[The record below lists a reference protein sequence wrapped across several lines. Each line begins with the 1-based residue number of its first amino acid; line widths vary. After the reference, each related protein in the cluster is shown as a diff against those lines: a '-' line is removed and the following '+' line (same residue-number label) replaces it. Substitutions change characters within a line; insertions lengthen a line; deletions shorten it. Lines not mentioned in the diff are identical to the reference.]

1 MDEAGRVHS
10 VFTNKPSTWRLS
22 SQGFNLQ
29 NVVSA
34 GKREDMGLGERFR
47 RCVVAAPGCYL
58 LEADYAGIEAVEVGW
73 FANDPQYIRLA
84 KMSTHAFITTHMSDF
99 KDKVAQ
105 VAWPDEELREYLA
118 WVKHNKDYKL
128 LYNRAKR
135 VVHGSNYGLTAT
147 GLRLT
152 YPDDFPSVAAA
163 QKVIDLMFDI
173 FPAVKQWQSSV
184 RQRAHEQHYLG
195 GEEHPFRYKHWF
207 WDVFTFK
214 RINEQQR
221 RTRQNTGGHCA
232 QIAGRWYAVY
242 PGQDSKRC
250 IAFYPQSTSGGVLRE
265 ALLRLF
271 TPDSPY
277 YIGDVYYGKT
287 PFRMPIH
294 DSIVLEV
301 PKSKLT
307 YTAERLYE
315 AMSMPI
321 TQQKNPVEWHEQH
334 GTHLTIDVEMEI
346 GEDWGNM
353 KEFTL

>member
-1 MDEAGRVHS
+1 
-10 VFTNKPSTWRLS
+10 
-22 SQGFNLQ
+22 
-29 NVVSA
+29 
-34 GKREDMGLGERFR
+34 MGLGEKFR
-47 RCVVAAPGCYL
+47 RCVVASPGCYL

-84 KMSTHAFITTHMSDF
+84 KMSTHAFITTHMTDF
-99 KDKVAQ
+99 TDKIAQ
-105 VAWPDEELREYLA
+105 VDWDDQELREYLA

-135 VVHGSNYGLTAT
+135 VVHGSNYGLTAK

-173 FPAVKQWQSSV
+173 FPSVKSWQSSV

-207 WDVFTFK
+207 WNVFTFK
-214 RINEQQR
+214 RITDAQR
-221 RTRQNTGGHCA
+221 RARQANGGHCA
-232 QIAGRWYAVY
+232 EIDARWYAVY
-242 PGQDSKRC
+242 PGEDNKRC

-265 ALLRLF
+265 AMLKLF
-271 TPDSPY
+271 TPDSDY
-277 YIGDVYYGKT
+277 YIGDVYYGRT

-301 PKSKLT
+301 PKSKLDFT
-307 YTAERLYE
+307 VDRLYR
-315 AMSMPI
+315 AMSAPI
-321 TQQKNPVEWHEQH
+321 LQQPNPPEWHAQH
-334 GTHLTIDVEMEI
+334 GTHLMIDVEMEL
-346 GEDWGNM
+346 GKDWGEM
-353 KEFTL
+353 EKVKL